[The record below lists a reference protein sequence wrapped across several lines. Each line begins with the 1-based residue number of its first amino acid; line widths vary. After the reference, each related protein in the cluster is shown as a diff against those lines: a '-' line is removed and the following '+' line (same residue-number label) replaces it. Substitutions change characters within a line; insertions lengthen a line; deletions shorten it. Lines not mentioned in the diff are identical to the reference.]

1 MTIDDK
7 IRNDKL
13 EYHVNIEAAKI
24 SALSSS
30 KIDKYEHLTCAEILF
45 INQSRLIEQDKL
57 TYSPLGI
64 ALEKQRKTIE
74 DQGRK

>member
-1 MTIDDK
+1 MTSDDK
-7 IRNDKL
+7 IKNDKL
-13 EYHVNIEAAKI
+13 EYHVHIEAAKI

-57 TYSPLGI
+57 TYFPLGT